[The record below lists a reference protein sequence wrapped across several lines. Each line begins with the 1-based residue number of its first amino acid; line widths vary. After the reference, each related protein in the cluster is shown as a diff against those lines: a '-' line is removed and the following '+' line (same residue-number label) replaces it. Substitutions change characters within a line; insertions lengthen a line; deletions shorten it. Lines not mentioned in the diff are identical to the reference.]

1 MPAPSNG
8 RRERNFHQEMSRD
21 CYIKQP
27 EIGPNWVLALNPQ
40 KVVMGSQV
48 TDSIGHHKV
57 NGRWDG
63 GGPFYT
69 CRIEKGFPTRS
80 LLWEGFEHQFGL
92 KGHFGTPLPEI
103 SLPSDYRNMSPSK
116 FRSEDLSNL
125 DADGA
130 TAIAQVAPTNPNANL
145 ATSLAETYKEGLP
158 SLPGVQSWKRRT
170 EIAKA
175 AASEFL
181 NVEFGW
187 LPLVGEVH
195 DVSSSV
201 KHSHTILD
209 QYRRDSGR
217 NVRREFA
224 FPIETTEITNN
235 IGAMIPCSTIFGGDG
250 LPGFVFSNVL
260 GPMDVTQTIRISS
273 RKWFSGAFTYAV
285 PDQSDSWNGISR
297 SSSEA
302 DKLLG
307 TDLTPDILWEL
318 APWSWAID
326 WFTNTGDVIHN
337 ATNFALQGLVMRYGY
352 MMEET
357 SVHVSHSFSP
367 KAEQGFPGFRSFPPS
382 SYTMTAK
389 VRTGANPFGF
399 GVTLGSLSATQLA
412 IAAAVGIT
420 LL

>member
-8 RRERNFHQEMSRD
+8 VRERKFRDKQSRD
-21 CYIKQP
+21 CFVKAP
-27 EIGPNWVLALNPQ
+27 EYGSDWILALNPQ
-40 KVVMGSQV
+40 MVDMGEQLTVSE
-48 TDSIGHHKV
+48 GHHKV

-69 CRIEKGFPTRS
+69 CRIGRNFPTRS
-80 LLWEGFEHQFGL
+80 LYWEGFNSQFGL
-92 KGHFGTPLPEI
+92 KGRFGTPLPELT
-103 SLPSDYRNMSPSK
+103 LPTEYRNMTPTK
-116 FRSEDLSNL
+116 FRSRDTSNL
-125 DADGA
+125 NADGA
-130 TAIAQVAPTNPNANL
+130 TAISAVAPTNPNATL
-145 ATSLAETYKEGLP
+145 ATGISEAYKEGLP
-158 SLPGVQSWKRRT
+158 SLPGIQSWKRRT

-201 KHSHTILD
+201 KNSGLILD

-235 IGAMIPCSTIFGGDG
+235 IGALYPSTSYLGGDG
-250 LPGFVFSNVL
+250 LPGFVYANVL

-273 RKWFSGAFTYAV
+273 RKWFSGAFTYVV
-285 PDQSDSWNGISR
+285 PDQSDSWNGMTRASA
-297 SSSEA
+297 EA
-302 DKLLG
+302 DHLLG
-307 TDLTPDILWEL
+307 TDLTPDVLWEL
-318 APWSWAID
+318 TPWSWAID
-326 WFTNTGDVIHN
+326 WFTNAGDVINN
-337 ATNFALQGLVMRYGY
+337 ATNFAIQGLVMRYGY

-367 KAEQGFPGFRSFPPS
+367 KANQGFSGFRSFPSS

-399 GVTLGSLSATQLA
+399 GLTLGDLSATQIA